1 MKKRGEAEI
10 STTWRLED
18 MVPDNETWEKQLKEA
33 SDQLETYGEFKGK
46 LAETAEN
53 LYQCLKFDDEFSLKA
68 ERLYVYARMRSDE
81 DTANDLYQDM
91 FSRAQLLN
99 IRASENSS
107 YMVPE
112 ILSIPEETLKK
123 YRSTHSGLKHF
134 DRLLDQLLKRKSHT
148 LSKTHTLGSYY
159 FPPLNSDFLL
169 IIECNYDFSY
179 TFLKHNHEII
189 GIPFQTTKIR
199 PSHSMIGFLLTPYR
213 LSPIGQFLSL

>member
-1 MKKRGEAEI
+1 MKKREEAEI

-46 LAETAEN
+46 LAEKAEN

-68 ERLYVYARMRSDE
+68 ERLYVYARIRSDE

-99 IRASENSS
+99 ICASENSS

-112 ILSIPEETLKK
+112 ILAIPE
-123 YRSTHSGLKHF
+123 
-134 DRLLDQLLKRKSHT
+134 
-148 LSKTHTLGSYY
+148 
-159 FPPLNSDFLL
+159 
-169 IIECNYDFSY
+169 
-179 TFLKHNHEII
+179 
-189 GIPFQTTKIR
+189 
-199 PSHSMIGFLLTPYR
+199 
-213 LSPIGQFLSL
+213 